1 MADKAWAITI
11 EQFQGFVP
19 SYWTNALPTVG
30 NANQAS
36 AMTNIDLIDPNVL
49 TQGPGLA
56 SLTNGTQ
63 AGAVTTLMRGILR
76 SPIQTKGVWGIG
88 GAKLY
93 VIGATAVTNDAS
105 FPHTIDKAAVTSED
119 GEDVAYY
126 QGNVFYSYN
135 HSGSAGDIGKNTLDT
150 TFDDDYMSTVPTGA
164 TTLVGGVPH
173 QMIVGGDDILYIANG
188 RYVAKFDGTTFVNQA
203 LDLPTNDVVTSLAWN
218 NNQLYISTISML
230 PSNVGGN
237 QIESSIYLWD
247 TTSPSWSYQLKVYGN
262 IGALYAKNGIT
273 YVWYKDATSSGVF
286 KLGMV
291 NGSAVRELASYTG
304 ALPLY
309 YQVAEDQNYL
319 IWNAG
324 GLVWYW
330 GASTSD
336 LPTRIFQ
343 RADAGYATSGG
354 ITNAYLTPM
363 VATTDGGSNY
373 RFAQFSGYDTAC
385 TWKSIL
391 FNVSDG
397 KSKSFID
404 RITIFTEPLS
414 TGAALDTTLT
424 YDYAKA
430 TLALGQIAYSATVNR
445 TKFIVTKNKFPVENF
460 RLDLSWANGSA
471 TNPVK
476 VRKIVIN
483 GSFVEDL

>member
-1 MADKAWAITI
+1 MADKAWSITI

-19 SYWTNALPTVG
+19 SYWTNTLPTVG

-36 AMTNIDLIDPNVL
+36 AMTNVDLIDPNVL

-56 SLTNGTQ
+56 NLTNGTQ
-63 AGAVTTLMRGILR
+63 AAAVTTLMKGMLR
-76 SPIQTKGVWGIG
+76 VHVTGLSAAAGVG
-88 GAKLY
+88 GNKVY
-93 VIGATAVTNDAS
+93 KFNATEVTSDAN
-105 FPHTIDKAAVTSED
+105 FPHTIDKATVTSED

-126 QGNVFYSYN
+126 QGAVFYSYN
-135 HSGSAGDIGKNTLDT
+135 HSGGAGDVGRWTGAS

-164 TTLVGGVPH
+164 TTLQGGVPH
-173 QMIVGGDDILYIANG
+173 QMLVGGDDQLYIANG
-188 RYVAKFDGTTFVNQA
+188 RYVARLNATTFTDQA
-203 LDLPTNDVVTSLAWN
+203 LDLPTDEVVTSLAWN
-218 NNQLYISTISML
+218 NNQLYIAAINPYVNSTT
-230 PSNVGGN
+230 
-237 QIESSIYLWD
+237 QIESSIYFWD
-247 TTSPSWSYQLKVYGN
+247 TTSPSWSYQIKVYGY

-273 YVWYKDATSSGVF
+273 YVWYKDATSSGVY

-291 NGSAVRELASYTG
+291 NGAAVRELASYTG
-304 ALPLY
+304 GLPLY
-309 YQVAEDQNYL
+309 YQVGEDQNYL
-319 IWNAG
+319 MWNAG

-330 GASTSD
+330 GASTSE

-343 RADAGYATSGG
+343 RADAGYTTSGG

-373 RFAQFSGYDTAC
+373 RFAKFSGYDTAC
-385 TWKSIL
+385 TWKSLL